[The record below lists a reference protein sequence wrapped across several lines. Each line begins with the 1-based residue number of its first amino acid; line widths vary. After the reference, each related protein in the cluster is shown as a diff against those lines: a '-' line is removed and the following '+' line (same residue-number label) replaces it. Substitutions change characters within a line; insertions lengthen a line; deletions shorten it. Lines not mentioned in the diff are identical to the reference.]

1 MTRHEAGWRPG
12 GGGPILRAVTLP
24 GRVVVYDGD
33 AHGFDVPDPLAIA
46 AEAGGGGDRIEAPM
60 PGLVKAVFVARGR
73 PWRRARGWR
82 CWRR

>member
-1 MTRHEAGWRPG
+1 
-12 GGGPILRAVTLP
+12 VSLP

-33 AHGFDVPDPLAIA
+33 AHVFDVPDPLDIA

-60 PGLVKAVFVARGR
+60 PGLVKAVFVSAGT